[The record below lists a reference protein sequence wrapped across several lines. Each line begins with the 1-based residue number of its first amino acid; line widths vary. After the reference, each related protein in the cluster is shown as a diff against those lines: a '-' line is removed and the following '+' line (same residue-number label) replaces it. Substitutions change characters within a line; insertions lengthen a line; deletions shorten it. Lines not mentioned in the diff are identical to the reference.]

1 MSLIPSL
8 LNQIQDSVQAL
19 LVSLS
24 ERFAPLIES
33 LRPIW
38 TDPLWQFIGLI
49 LLLAL
54 IIILSIW
61 LLKAGSDILASV
73 SGIAIKLL
81 SWPLKGLRTVFQT
94 LSQKRQQAQD
104 EEQHPTNWQILNRIK
119 VRQGMDVVRYLT
131 TRRDWR
137 YQTPWYLLAGVDHS
151 GKSHWVKS
159 VRTGVR
165 AQLLTRE
172 KQLAAAGSE
181 WHFFDQGVIIEVEQE
196 SHFKQTVDLLN
207 FYRPERPV
215 DGLILTI
222 SAKALQQA
230 SDPVARRAL
239 GEALYRQ
246 LWSIQKQTCFVVP
259 VYVQVTQCDHVRGF
273 NEFWSASNQERPQEM
288 FGWSNPTRLDAAFSP
303 QWVDDAFI
311 SVVDGIR
318 RAQLQLAAGGDGIA
332 GIDNFML
339 FDREFHALA
348 EPLQEVLAFAFAR
361 SSYQEAPP
369 LRGIWFSGKVRDEVA
384 LTDDFLNHKLWPETL
399 LAYPAEQRR
408 FSTNRTLRHAQY
420 ATLAMA
426 FTLLSALLIDSTRL
440 YHYSVSTEKSWAD
453 ILKKEPDCS
462 ESGSTTWWLL
472 SSLSKM
478 SEQPLTLSLPAS
490 WGSGQMHSLKDA
502 VAQRIYPNLLFKGMD
517 CRLQEKA
524 TELKKD
530 PVSAAGDLQAASREL
545 KIFMNDLRDYQQAQ
559 KRLIH
564 LAGPLP
570 DNQGVA
576 ADFQALLDY
585 LYNSSI
591 PSTITF
597 NSPLLAGAIVDTA
610 YDIDWNEHD
619 LVDPEQQ
626 LTRLNTLS
634 NDVRKMIGQQATRP
648 PVAAIQRAFL
658 VSTQGLSS
666 TVHLQKNAD
675 AMIRSLQDFQSWLLY
690 MKHQWVD
697 TRAATSPCGRLLQD
711 MASLKTVLL
720 DAGYPNTI
728 ENAFSNKQCD
738 EVIRSQIATLDVAP
752 LGKLFQQTDDKP
764 LDFSPQ
770 MQRWADEFAAM
781 RSLSVVSQ
789 SIPAIAAEQ
798 DADGSAGGIVAWNA
812 QPLEQALDMLLSY
825 QAYTQQWWPIVAG
838 KQQQPFYA
846 TALHSQLQQTIR
858 RLISRAQ
865 IRPHEFST
873 GQLSQATDT
882 ETELGRTLT
891 SFNQAEGYIRQLL
904 TLLQQEKDNG
914 NVALLQNASRRFI
927 SDQLQVLNNLV
938 AQNRLYLPLKNPQ
951 WASNSF
957 AAALFSYT
965 DPADIDGYL
974 QSQRLRV
981 DYLAQNYARPLL
993 SFLLD
998 TDGVANTDR
1007 AASLWMGTL
1016 SDLQRYQRKDPGN
1029 QINSLENYIATELPQ
1044 LNADGCNNWLTTPA
1058 FSHTSAGLFARRQY
1072 EIDSQ
1077 LRSYCEQYG
1086 KNTVIK
1092 RYLSLAQRFNSEL
1105 AGHFPFAPAA
1115 QAGQSDIDPAVVR
1128 AFFADYRKIWGQ
1140 PKKDKPLA
1148 TGLAELIDAQPGL
1161 ALDPWLEFVS
1171 SLDQL
1176 AALWNVAQDADG
1188 VMNLDLQVE
1197 FAALPEQSLGTRQI
1211 VQWTLN
1217 SGHDAV
1223 VYPNGSTRLSWR
1235 PDNRLALTLR
1245 WATGSEYAPVRNTEL
1260 PLSIDSASRSATFS
1274 SEGRWAMFEW
1284 LQRFSGES
1292 ASVPQRTLL
1301 SFHVPVA
1308 ARQPRTGKT
1317 EDKSDSSTSSN
1328 SKSASY
1334 TSKVHLLLNVSARSA
1349 DGTSHAL
1356 SLPALL
1362 PQRAPGLPGSQGGQ
1376 KTNVLSAQK
1385 SVGQP
1390 SG

>member
-1 MSLIPSL
+1 MSLIQPL

-19 LVSLS
+19 LMSLG
-24 ERFAPLIES
+24 ERFAPLIEN

-49 LLLAL
+49 LLLTL
-54 IIILSIW
+54 LVILLIW
-61 LLKAGSDILASV
+61 LLKAGSDVVVSV
-73 SGIAIKLL
+73 SDITIKLFN
-81 SWPLKGLRTVFQT
+81 WPLKAVRKAFQA
-94 LSQKRQQAQD
+94 LSQKRQQQQD
-104 EEQHPTNWQILNRIK
+104 EEQQPTGWQVLNRIR

-137 YQTPWYLLAGVDHS
+137 YQTPWYLLAGVDSS
-151 GKSHWVKS
+151 GKSSWVQS
-159 VRTGVR
+159 VRSGVR
-165 AQLLTRE
+165 AQLLARE
-172 KQLAAAGSE
+172 KQLAAAGSQ

-196 SHFKQTVDLLN
+196 KHFTQTVDLLN

-230 SDPVARRAL
+230 SDPVARRTL

-273 NEFWSASNQERPQEM
+273 NEFWSAGTKERPQEM

-303 QWVDDAFI
+303 QWVDDAFT

-332 GIDNFML
+332 GIDAFML
-339 FDREFHALA
+339 FDLEFQNLA
-348 EPLQEVLAFAFAR
+348 EPLREVLAFAFAR

-420 ATLAMA
+420 ATLAIA

-462 ESGSTTWWLL
+462 ESGSNTWWLL

-490 WGSGQMHSLKDA
+490 WGSGQMRSLKAA
-502 VAQRIYPNLLFKGMD
+502 VAQRIYPNLLFQGMD

-530 PVSAAGDLQAASREL
+530 SVSADDDLETASREL
-545 KIFMNDLRDYQQAQ
+545 KTFMTDLREYQQAQ
-559 KRLIH
+559 KRLIY

-576 ADFQALLDY
+576 GEFQALLDY

-597 NSPLLAGAIVDTA
+597 DSPLLAGAIVDTA
-610 YDIDWNEHD
+610 YDINWNEHD

-634 NDVRKMIGQQATRP
+634 NNVRKMIGQQATRP

-658 VSTQGLSS
+658 VSTQSQSS
-666 TVHLQKNAD
+666 AVYLQKNAA
-675 AMIRSLQDFQSWLLY
+675 AMTGSLQDFQRWLLY
-690 MKHQWVD
+690 MKHQWID
-697 TRAATSPCGRLLQD
+697 TRAATSPCGRLQQE
-711 MASLKTVLL
+711 MASLRTVLL
-720 DAGYPNTI
+720 DAGYPDTI
-728 ENAFSNKQCD
+728 EDAFSNKECD
-738 EVIRSQIATLDVAP
+738 EAIRNQIAALDIAP
-752 LGKLFQQTDDKP
+752 LGKLFQLTDDGP

-770 MQRWADEFAAM
+770 MEHWEEEFAAL

-789 SIPAIAAEQ
+789 SIPTIAGEQ
-798 DADGSAGGIVAWNA
+798 DSGDNSGAVVAWNA

-825 QAYTQQWWPIVAG
+825 QAYTQQWWPVVAG

-846 TALHSQLQQTIR
+846 TALRSQLQQTIR
-858 RLISRAQ
+858 KLIARAQ
-865 IRPHEFST
+865 IHPHDFSR
-873 GQLSQATDT
+873 GPLSGATDS

-891 SFNQAEGYIRQLL
+891 SFSQAEGYIRQLL
-904 TLLQQEKDNG
+904 TLLQQEQDSG

-927 SDQLQVLNNLV
+927 SDQLQILNNLV

-951 WASNSF
+951 WASDSF

-965 DPADIDGYL
+965 DPADLDGYL

-981 DYLAQNYARPLL
+981 EYLAQNYARPLL

-1007 AASLWMGTL
+1007 AASLWLGTL

-1029 QINSLENYIATELPQ
+1029 QIASLENFIATQLPQ
-1044 LNADGCNNWLTTPA
+1044 LDAEGCNNWLTTPA

-1072 EIDSQ
+1072 EIDNQ

-1092 RYLSLAQRFNSEL
+1092 RYLALAQRFNAEL
-1105 AGHFPFAPAA
+1105 AGHFPFAPAD
-1115 QAGQSDIDPAVVR
+1115 QAGHSDIDPGVVQ

-1148 TGLAELIDAQPGL
+1148 TGLAELIDAQPEL

-1176 AALWNVAQDADG
+1176 AALWDVAQDADG

-1211 VQWTLN
+1211 IQWTLS

-1223 VYPNGSTRLSWR
+1223 IYPNGNNRLSWK

-1245 WATGSEYAPVRNTEL
+1245 WATGSEYSPVRNTDL
-1260 PLSIDSASRSATFS
+1260 PLSIDSANRSATFS

-1292 ASVPQRTLL
+1292 APIAQRTLL
-1301 SFHVPVA
+1301 SFRVPVA
-1308 ARQPRTGKT
+1308 ARQKVTAASAAAA
-1317 EDKSDSSTSSN
+1317 DN
-1328 SKSASY
+1328 SKPASY

-1356 SLPALL
+1356 LLPALL
-1362 PQRAPGLPGSQGGQ
+1362 PQRAPGLPGSRGGNDT
-1376 KTNVLSAQK
+1376 KVLSARA
-1385 SVGQP
+1385 
-1390 SG
+1390 SGGHKPT